1 MTIKTLE
8 LKGTNSYTAMQVFH
22 KLMLGLKMLPS
33 YGHLSYEEFYKMMD
47 LLSDQ
52 EKERKIREAALFVS
66 LEKDELEA
74 LIYFCADKNG
84 VRYGPENMKALSPD
98 QIMELIVAASIE
110 FSKIQINFLSEAEK
124 KN

>member
-1 MTIKTLE
+1 MIVKMLE

-33 YGHLSYEEFYKMMD
+33 YGHLSYEEFYRTMD
-47 LLSDQ
+47 LLSEK

-74 LIYFCADKNG
+74 LVYFCSDKNG
-84 VRYGPENMKALSPD
+84 VRFGPENMKSLSPD
-98 QIMELIVAASIE
+98 QIMELIVAASME
-110 FSKIQINFLSEAEK
+110 FAKIQINFLSEAEK